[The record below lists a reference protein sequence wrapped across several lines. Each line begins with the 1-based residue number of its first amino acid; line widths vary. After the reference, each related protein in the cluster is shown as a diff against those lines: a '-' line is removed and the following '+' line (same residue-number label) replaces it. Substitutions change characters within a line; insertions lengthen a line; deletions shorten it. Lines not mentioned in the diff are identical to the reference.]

1 MTTTE
6 TGKAFRYQLVVHN
19 AESSSWS
26 PLARHVLAGI
36 PSKPSGLVVHR
47 YAETPYLTLT
57 GALNASAPPVAA
69 SSTPATVTN
78 TGTDVTVN
86 FGSLDFWGAEVTA
99 YRIQWRKSDGTFIE
113 LASCNG
119 ADPLV
124 ITARECTVSM
134 AELMTALSLSAGD
147 SIIVTV

>member
-1 MTTTE
+1 MRDGGAGLNDPIAIEVDAAQINNRPAKAEHVVSMTSAE

-57 GALNASAPPVAA
+57 GTLNASAPPVAA
-69 SSTPATVTN
+69 QSIPASVSN
-78 TGTDVTVN
+78 TGTDVIVN
-86 FGSLDFWGAEVTA
+86 FGSLDYWGAAVTE
-99 YRIQWRKSDGTFIE
+99 YRIQWR
-113 LASCNG
+113 
-119 ADPLV
+119 
-124 ITARECTVSM
+124 
-134 AELMTALSLSAGD
+134 
-147 SIIVTV
+147 